1 MLVDKVMRAQKGC
14 KDSMQDIITQ
24 FLPLL
29 RHYSRI
35 LYIEDSFD
43 ELLLAFI
50 EIIHTIPLQS
60 LKNNCDGI
68 IVKYISTS
76 MKNSYIALIRKNSK
90 NNIPTISWDE
100 MTESQWNR
108 VYSMNTNSLN
118 YTTFDDILSSCSS
131 LTKKEK
137 SILKLIYI
145 YGYSSTEIARQFSS
159 SKQNINQIKKRALKK
174 LQNSKLLNSV

>member
-1 MLVDKVMRAQKGC
+1 
-14 KDSMQDIITQ
+14 
-24 FLPLL
+24 
-29 RHYSRI
+29 
-35 LYIEDSFD
+35 
-43 ELLLAFI
+43 
-50 EIIHTIPLQS
+50 
-60 LKNNCDGI
+60 
-68 IVKYISTS
+68 
-76 MKNSYIALIRKNSK
+76 
-90 NNIPTISWDE
+90 

>member
-24 FLPLL
+24 FMPLL

-131 LTKKEK
+131 LTKKESK
-137 SILKLIYI
+137 
-145 YGYSSTEIARQFSS
+145 RQF
-159 SKQNINQIKKRALKK
+159 
-174 LQNSKLLNSV
+174 

>member
-1 MLVDKVMRAQKGC
+1 MLVEKVMLAQTGS
-14 KDSMQDIITQ
+14 KDAMQTLINQ
-24 FLPLL
+24 FMPLIN
-29 RHYSRI
+29 HYRKN
-35 LYIEDSFD
+35 LYIEDSFN

-90 NNIPTISWDE
+90 NAIPTISWDE
-100 MTESQWNR
+100 MTESQRNR
-108 VYSMNTNSLN
+108 VYSMKTNSLD

-137 SILKLIYI
+137 TILKLIFI
-145 YGYSSTEIARQFSS
+145 YGYSSTEIAHQFSS